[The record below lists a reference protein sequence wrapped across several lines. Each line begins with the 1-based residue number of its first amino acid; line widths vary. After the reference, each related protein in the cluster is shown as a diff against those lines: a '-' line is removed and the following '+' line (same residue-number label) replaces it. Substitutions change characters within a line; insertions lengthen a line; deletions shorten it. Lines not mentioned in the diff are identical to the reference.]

1 MMLRQK
7 INKIKRRSYKLYNKL
22 FIYLPVDILIYFRN
36 LLRGVR
42 GVFRSEKSKS
52 LIIFRHDGIGDYV
65 LFRNFLEVLKKSPR
79 FASYKITLLGNAA
92 WKDLAKF
99 LDKDYIDE
107 FIWLDKKRFTA
118 DFFYRY
124 KKFKEITAVK
134 YDILIHPFSREF
146 FNADND
152 LAFLIKADK
161 KIGSIRLPRFTKP
174 YKNKILEK
182 IYNELIPD
190 IENVRFE
197 FYKNKNFFEK
207 LLPETATG
215 KINAEISLNRPFINL
230 PARQAAATV
239 SAVPAP
245 VSAADLTSTS
255 ISPASASSYA
265 APIPVSAAASAPAPA
280 LSEENG
286 LKSKLGISTPYAAFF
301 IGASVKHRKWPPEY
315 FAETARYLHTKY
327 GFHIVLCGGKS
338 ELNDAAEFKKHFP
351 SDLADNASFTDAV
364 GKISLIELLYI
375 VKDASLVISNETMAP
390 HIAMA
395 LANASTVKTIKSN
408 YFDKNS
414 TLTDLTYQTAF
425 TTSAPDAPYMPAG
438 FPSPTS
444 APALKPAV
452 IVISTGEA
460 SYGHFVP
467 YPEEIGNN
475 NYAAVF
481 HPYIEQNLKEYD
493 YITSTLGRGYD
504 DRFDISE
511 ITVKAVLDKIDEI
524 MKQ

>member
-7 INKIKRRSYKLYNKL
+7 INKIKRHSYKLYNKL
-22 FIYLPVDILIYFRN
+22 FIYLPVDILIYFSN

-42 GVFRSEKSKS
+42 GVFRSERSTPAEKQEKHV
-52 LIIFRHDGIGDYV
+52 IIFRHDGIGDYV

-107 FIWLDKKRFTA
+107 FIWLGKKSFTV

-161 KIGSIRLPRFTKP
+161 KIGSIRLPSFTKP

-190 IENVRFE
+190 VENVRFE

-207 LLPETATG
+207 LLSETATG
-215 KINAEISLNRPFINL
+215 KTNAEISLNRPFINL
-230 PARQAAATV
+230 PAH
-239 SAVPAP
+239 PA
-245 VSAADLTSTS
+245 DR
-255 ISPASASSYA
+255 SS
-265 APIPVSAAASAPAPA
+265 APA
-280 LSEENG
+280 LSSIAD
-286 LKSKLGISTPYAAFF
+286 LKSKLGISSPYAAFF

-338 ELNDAAEFKKHFP
+338 ELNDAAEFKKHYP
-351 SDLADNASFTDAV
+351 SDLAGKASFTDAV

-395 LANASTVKTIKSN
+395 LANAGTVNASRTNQTSAA
-408 YFDKNS
+408 
-414 TLTDLTYQTAF
+414 TY
-425 TTSAPDAPYMPAG
+425 APDAPYIPAG
-438 FPSPTS
+438 SPSPTS
-444 APALKPAV
+444 TPKPAV

-467 YPEEIGNN
+467 YPEQIGNN

-493 YITSTLGRGYD
+493 YITTTLGRGYD

-511 ITVKAVLDKIDEI
+511 ITVRAVLDKIDEI
-524 MKQ
+524 LQK

>member
-7 INKIKRRSYKLYNKL
+7 INKIKRHSYKLYNKL
-22 FIYLPVDILIYFRN
+22 FIYLPVDILIYFSN

-42 GVFRSEKSKS
+42 GVFRSERSTPAEKQEKHV
-52 LIIFRHDGIGDYV
+52 IIFRHDGIGDYV

-79 FASYKITLLGNAA
+79 FAGYKITLLGNAA
-92 WKDLAKF
+92 WKDLAEF
-99 LDKDYIDE
+99 LDKDYIDK
-107 FIWLDKKRFTA
+107 FIWLDKKSFTV

-124 KKFKEITAVK
+124 KKFNEITAVK

-161 KIGSIRLPRFTKP
+161 KIGSIRLPSFTKP

-190 IENVRFE
+190 VENVRFE

-207 LLPETATG
+207 LLSETATG
-215 KINAEISLNRPFINL
+215 KTNAEISLNRPFINL
-230 PARQAAATV
+230 PAH
-239 SAVPAP
+239 PA
-245 VSAADLTSTS
+245 DR
-255 ISPASASSYA
+255 SS
-265 APIPVSAAASAPAPA
+265 APA
-280 LSEENG
+280 LSSIAD
-286 LKSKLGISTPYAAFF
+286 LKSKLGISSPYAAFF

-338 ELNDAAEFKKHFP
+338 ELNDAAEFKKHYP
-351 SDLADNASFTDAV
+351 SDLAGKASFTDAV

-395 LANASTVKTIKSN
+395 LANAGTVNASRTNQTSAA
-408 YFDKNS
+408 
-414 TLTDLTYQTAF
+414 TY
-425 TTSAPDAPYMPAG
+425 APDAPYIPAG
-438 FPSPTS
+438 SPSPTS
-444 APALKPAV
+444 TPKPAV

-467 YPEEIGNN
+467 YPEQIGNN

-493 YITSTLGRGYD
+493 YITTTLGRGYD

-511 ITVKAVLDKIDEI
+511 ITVRAVLDKIDEI
-524 MKQ
+524 LQK